1 MTLFQLFDRRD
12 PAVTEPCG
20 SALAARDRLRLL
32 FAQERATAPKA
43 FKTAEISL
51 EALSCAQAACIQAI
65 RSGKVTRTPIAVAAG
80 LSLRG
85 AANMLDALCERG
97 LIRRVSGGRAWALT
111 ERGLNHPMQQE
122 SLAATDGGSH
132 TAVRIGAMG
141 RRLLELLDRPR
152 CGPDIARE
160 LSITPSRVRALVV
173 ALMAIGKVRVG
184 DPDRVSLVVARPD
197 DPSVL
202 LTYREARVLSSFPL
216 QETTPGLVAAHCR
229 MPLSTVM
236 PHVSVLSDHRLVR
249 ESGQSGRGTHYQLTE
264 HGSAHPQYRLGSKK
278 ARSVA

>member
-1 MTLFQLFDRRD
+1 
-12 PAVTEPCG
+12 
-20 SALAARDRLRLL
+20 LAARDRLQLL
-32 FAQERATAPKA
+32 FAQERAAAPEA
-43 FKTAEISL
+43 VKTAEISP
-51 EALSCAQAACIQAI
+51 EALSSAQAACIRAI

-85 AANMLDALCERG
+85 AANVLDALCEQG
-97 LIRRVSGGRAWALT
+97 LIRRDSGGRAWALT
-111 ERGLNHPMQQE
+111 EPGLNHPMQQE
-122 SLAATDGGSH
+122 PLAGTDEGSH

-184 DPDRVSLVVARPD
+184 DPDRVTLVVARSD

-216 QETTPGLVAAHCR
+216 DETTPALVAAHCR
-229 MPLSTVM
+229 IPLSTVT
-236 PHVSVLSDHRLVR
+236 PYVCFLTDHRLVR
-249 ESGQSGRGTHYQLTE
+249 QSGQSGRGAHYQLTE
-264 HGSAHPQYRLGSKK
+264 SGSAHPQYRAGSKK